1 MFSQWAPIVVPDHE
15 PWKPAHWKAVDLA
28 VARLTPAQ
36 TRPLCPSDKD
46 ECPSLI
52 REAESEV
59 AAHRAECCRICSD
72 LSWQYQDI
80 LMNPDY
86 ITMRHAQQ
94 VWELRLEYM
103 QARLQQATAM
113 F

>member
-1 MFSQWAPIVVPDHE
+1 
-15 PWKPAHWKAVDLA
+15 
-28 VARLTPAQ
+28 
-36 TRPLCPSDKD
+36 
-46 ECPSLI
+46 
-52 REAESEV
+52 
-59 AAHRAECCRICSD
+59 
-72 LSWQYQDI
+72 
-80 LMNPDY
+80 MNPDY